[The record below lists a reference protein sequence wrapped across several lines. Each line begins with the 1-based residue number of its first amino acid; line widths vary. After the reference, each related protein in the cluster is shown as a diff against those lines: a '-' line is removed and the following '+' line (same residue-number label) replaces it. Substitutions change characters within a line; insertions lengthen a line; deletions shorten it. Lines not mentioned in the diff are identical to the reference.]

1 MFSCHDCKLWLSGR
15 AERTNLRVMFLRPLL
30 AAALLALSACAT
42 PTTDPQ
48 RLPAGSWALD
58 TEHASVIWRARHLGL
73 SWYTG
78 RFDSLAASLDFDPA
92 DPQAAQLTAIID
104 TASLSTGDSGF
115 DRTLAND
122 WLHAAQNPQ
131 IIFTSERVELI
142 DSTRGRAFGRLA
154 MNGREAE
161 AVMEIEFYGGSF
173 NMLAGRDTV
182 GFGADMVID
191 RTDFGV
197 GSLPASIVGTEIRI
211 HIEAEFLRQGAPS

>member
-1 MFSCHDCKLWLSGR
+1 MFAR
-15 AERTNLRVMFLRPLL
+15 APLALVLFLL
-30 AAALLALSACAT
+30 AACAT
-42 PTTDPQ
+42 PTTDPH

-58 TEHASVIWRARHLGL
+58 SEHASVVWRVRHLGL

-92 DPQAAQLTAIID
+92 HPEAAQLTAIID
-104 TASLSTGDSGF
+104 TASLSTGDPEF
-115 DRTLAND
+115 DRILAND

-131 IIFTSERVELI
+131 IIFTSERIELI
-142 DSTRGRAFGRLA
+142 DATHGRAFGRLA

-182 GFGADMVID
+182 GFAADMVID

>member
-1 MFSCHDCKLWLSGR
+1 MSSQTQAVAFRSRQTGYGR
-15 AERTNLRVMFLRPLL
+15 AMLLRPAIIL
-30 AAALLALSACAT
+30 ALLLIPACAT
-42 PTTDPQ
+42 PSTDPR
-48 RLPAGSWALD
+48 RLPAGQWVLD
-58 TEHASVIWRARHLGL
+58 GDHASVVWRVRHLGL

-78 RFDSLAASLDFDPA
+78 RFDGMEASLDFDPA
-92 DPQAAQLTAIID
+92 RPQDAQLTAIID
-104 TASLSTGDSGF
+104 TASLSSGHPGF
-115 DRTLAND
+115 DHTLAND

-131 IIFTSERVELI
+131 ISFTSARIEVI
-142 DSTRGRAFGRLA
+142 DATHGRAFGQLV
-154 MNGREAE
+154 MNSRTVD

-211 HIEAEFLRQGAPS
+211 HIEAEFLRQGASS